1 MSAAEMPNGSAGD
14 HVAALKELLGPDVVV
29 ITGAARF
36 VEELAKALVIFRKG
50 GERAHKNGAVAW
62 IEAHSKL
69 GKDVLTALGV
79 HPTAQWK
86 VSKPGQYVHGAIA
99 ELGRRVAPELVRR
112 LESSHSQIRSIRWHA
127 CAAVAMQLLVLQRKS
142 EPCAAKIAGKQF
154 KIEPE
159 AVNNLRDEA
168 RRRRGSRKHEALQ
181 MGYQILSADLDEHFP
196 GDPAGAYA
204 ALIELA
210 AQESGN

>member
-127 CAAVAMQLLVLQRKS
+127 CAAVAMHLLVLQGKS
-142 EPCAAKIAGKQF
+142 ESCAAKIAGKQF
-154 KIEPE
+154 KI
-159 AVNNLRDEA
+159 A
-168 RRRRGSRKHEALQ
+168 
-181 MGYQILSADLDEHFP
+181 
-196 GDPAGAYA
+196 
-204 ALIELA
+204 
-210 AQESGN
+210 